1 MSTTNSFWDKYS
13 QLINVSEGDH
23 TLEEV
28 LSAVSR
34 SVNRVWLLCNSK
46 NIVYSIS
53 FTESKKYPA
62 VGRILPIIKEYD
74 FNYITKIGSYHS
86 HEYSDVTK
94 TLVVYFKD
102 CSVEED
108 RMFPLVGGFRNKALG
123 TVPHNRRPRGVVT
136 SMSAFGGNRESE
148 THKVMSDHIRNHG
161 KIISKI
167 PDSEKKIFR
176 LLEKVVSATK

>member
-1 MSTTNSFWDKYS
+1 MSTTNTFWDKYS
-13 QLINVSEGDH
+13 QLINVYEGDH
-23 TLEEV
+23 TLAEV

-53 FTESKKYPA
+53 FTESKKYPT

-94 TLVVYFKD
+94 SLVVYFKD
-102 CSVEED
+102 CSVESE
-108 RMFPLVGGFRNKALG
+108 RTFPLVYSYDRKRTLG
-123 TVPHNRRPRGVVT
+123 TEDLR
-136 SMSAFGGNRESE
+136 
-148 THKVMSDHIRNHG
+148 
-161 KIISKI
+161 
-167 PDSEKKIFR
+167 
-176 LLEKVVSATK
+176 